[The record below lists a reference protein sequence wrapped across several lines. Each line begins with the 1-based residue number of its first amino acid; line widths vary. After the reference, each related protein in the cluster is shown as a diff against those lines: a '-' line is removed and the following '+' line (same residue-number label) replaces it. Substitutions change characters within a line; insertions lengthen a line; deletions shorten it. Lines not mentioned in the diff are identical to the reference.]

1 MSMQQILDAVR
12 SFDGVLVVEPV
23 PGGPFPELA
32 WGDAFFYHAPDGR
45 MPERTQPYGT
55 IVTKDSPDDTASR
68 LDEPGRYR
76 VNVHVDRATFR
87 RVTGEEPRSL
97 AVPRDAAAVD
107 VLGPH
112 PVYGANGWLAVVNPE
127 STVEELVALLRA
139 AHEAARR
146 RSTRS
151 SARRARPGA

>member
-1 MSMQQILDAVR
+1 MSMQQILDTVR
-12 SFDGVLVVEPV
+12 SFDGVLVVEPG

-32 WGDAFFYHAPDGR
+32 WGDAFFYYAPDGR

-55 IVTKDSPDDTASR
+55 IVTKDYPGDTASR

-76 VNVHVDRATFR
+76 VNVRVDRATFR
-87 RVTGEEPRSL
+87 RVTGEDPHSL
-97 AVPRDAAAVD
+97 AAHRDFTAVD

-112 PVYGANGWLAVVNPE
+112 PVYGANGWLAVVNPAE
-127 STVEELVALLRA
+127 TVDEVVALLRE

-146 RSTRS
+146 RSLRS
-151 SARRARPGA
+151 AARRGSEGA